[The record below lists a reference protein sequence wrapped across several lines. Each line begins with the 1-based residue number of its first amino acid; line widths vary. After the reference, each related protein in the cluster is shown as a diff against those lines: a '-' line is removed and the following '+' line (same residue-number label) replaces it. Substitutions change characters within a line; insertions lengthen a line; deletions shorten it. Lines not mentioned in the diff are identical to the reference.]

1 MKKLAFFFCFIVCSI
16 SLQAQETHLVDGES
30 VELEIEANGKLDLL
44 WKIINREYR
53 YFVKTE
59 SNELIELKNTESND
73 GDFQYEYRTT
83 LNQLTQDETLDT
95 GAVNFTLSSL
105 KAFVDAYNAASDNSY
120 QSVPTEKR
128 ITTRLGVFGGITNSP
143 FISNPDNLKS
153 GLFGA
158 ELEVLDARGLMR
170 SALFMQVRHVLEHDD
185 LAYSTTEIALGYR
198 FRVVNKRAFNLYVQ
212 TKFATLN
219 FSDATIV
226 STDEN
231 DILTQ
236 NNIKETSF
244 DIPLI
249 FGIGVDI
256 RVSENSFITLGYD
269 QLFAILIDNQGNFS
283 TDFTLGYKFN
293 L

>member
-1 MKKLAFFFCFIVCSI
+1 MKKLVFFFCFIVCSI
-16 SLQAQETHLVDGES
+16 SLQAQETFVVDGDS
-30 VELEIEANGKLDLL
+30 VELETEANGKLDLL

-53 YFVKTE
+53 YFVRTE

-73 GDFQYEYRTT
+73 GAFQYEYKTT
-83 LNQLTQDETLDT
+83 LNRLTQDAKLDT
-95 GAVNFTLSSL
+95 RSVNFTLSSL
-105 KAFVDAYNAASDNSY
+105 KAFVDAYNAASDSSY
-120 QSVPTEKR
+120 QSVPTKKR

-158 ELEVLDARGLMR
+158 ELEVLDNRKFSR
-170 SALFMQVRHVLEHDD
+170 SSLFMQVRHVLEQED

-212 TKFATLN
+212 TKFATVN

-226 STDEN
+226 RTDEN
-231 DILTQ
+231 DIITQ
-236 NNIKETSF
+236 NNIKETAF

-249 FGIGVDI
+249 FGIGADI